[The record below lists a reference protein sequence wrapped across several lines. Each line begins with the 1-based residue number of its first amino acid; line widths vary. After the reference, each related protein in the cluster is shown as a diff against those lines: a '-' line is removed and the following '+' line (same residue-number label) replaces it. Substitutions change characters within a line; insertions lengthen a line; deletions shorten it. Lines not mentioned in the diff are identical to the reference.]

1 MRYRNEGINKK
12 KKNINFIIYSFIAF
26 VSVIIF
32 FVIYI
37 NNKIDVLT
45 TEIPLLK
52 TKLNNIE
59 NSILSESKNKNNW
72 KRFNS
77 IKKRVEKK
85 GMISANESESNII
98 QVWWDKE
105 NN

>member
-12 KKNINFIIYSFIAF
+12 KKNINFILIYSFVVFI
-26 VSVIIF
+26 SVAILI
-32 FVIYI
+32 VINI
-37 NNKIDVLT
+37 DNRIDVLT
-45 TEIPLLK
+45 KQIPLLK

-59 NSILSESKNKNNW
+59 NSIISENKNRNNW

-85 GMISANESESNII
+85 GMISANESNII
-98 QVWWDKE
+98 QAWWNKE

>member
-1 MRYRNEGINKK
+1 MKYRNEGINKK

-26 VSVIIF
+26 ASITVF
-32 FVIYI
+32 LVIYI

-59 NSILSESKNKNNW
+59 NSILSESKNTNNW

-85 GMISANESESNII
+85 GMISASESNII
-98 QVWWDKE
+98 QAWWNKE

>member
-1 MRYRNEGINKK
+1 MKYRNEGINKK
-12 KKNINFIIYSFIAF
+12 KKNINFILIYSFVAF
-26 VSVIIF
+26 IFISILII
-32 FVIYI
+32 I
-37 NNKIDVLT
+37 NIDNRINVLT
-45 TEIPLLK
+45 KEIPLLN

-59 NSILSESKNKNNW
+59 NSIISENKNRNNW

-85 GMISANESESNII
+85 GMISANESNII
-98 QVWWDKE
+98 QVWWNKE

>member
-1 MRYRNEGINKK
+1 MKYRNEGINKK
-12 KKNINFIIYSFIAF
+12 KKNINFILIYSFVAF
-26 VSVIIF
+26 IFISILII
-32 FVIYI
+32 I
-37 NNKIDVLT
+37 NIDNRINVLT
-45 TEIPLLK
+45 KEIPLLN

-59 NSILSESKNKNNW
+59 NSIISENKNRNTW

-85 GMISANESESNII
+85 GMISANESNII
-98 QVWWDKE
+98 QVWWNKE

>member
-12 KKNINFIIYSFIAF
+12 KKNISYILIYSFVAF
-26 VSVIIF
+26 ISIVILL
-32 FVIYI
+32 VI
-37 NNKIDVLT
+37 NIDNRIDLLT
-45 TEIPLLK
+45 KEIPLLK

-59 NSILSESKNKNNW
+59 NSIISENKNRNNW

-85 GMISANESESNII
+85 GMISAGQSNII
-98 QVWWDKE
+98 QAWWNKE
-105 NN
+105 TN

>member
-12 KKNINFIIYSFIAF
+12 KKNISYILIYSFVAF
-26 VSVIIF
+26 ISIVILL
-32 FVIYI
+32 VI
-37 NNKIDVLT
+37 NIDNRIDLLT
-45 TEIPLLK
+45 KEIPLLK

-59 NSILSESKNKNNW
+59 NSIISENKNRNNW

-85 GMISANESESNII
+85 GMISADQSNII
-98 QVWWDKE
+98 QAWWNKE
-105 NN
+105 AN

>member
-1 MRYRNEGINKK
+1 MKYRNEGINKK

-26 VSVIIF
+26 ASITVF
-32 FVIYI
+32 LVIYI

-59 NSILSESKNKNNW
+59 NSILSESKNTNNW

-85 GMISANESESNII
+85 GMISANESNII

>member
-12 KKNINFIIYSFIAF
+12 KKNISYILIYSFVAF
-26 VSVIIF
+26 ISIVILL
-32 FVIYI
+32 VI
-37 NNKIDVLT
+37 NIDNRIDLLT
-45 TEIPLLK
+45 KEIPLLK

-59 NSILSESKNKNNW
+59 NSIISENKNRNNW

-85 GMISANESESNII
+85 GMISAGQSNII
-98 QVWWDKE
+98 QAWWNKE

>member
-1 MRYRNEGINKK
+1 MKYRNEGINKK
-12 KKNINFIIYSFIAF
+12 KKNINFILIYSFVAF
-26 VSVIIF
+26 ISISILLIIN
-32 FVIYI
+32 IDNRI
-37 NNKIDVLT
+37 NVLT
-45 TEIPLLK
+45 KEIPLLN

-59 NSILSESKNKNNW
+59 NSIISENKNRNNW

-85 GMISANESESNII
+85 GMISANESNII
-98 QVWWDKE
+98 QVWWNKE

>member
-12 KKNINFIIYSFIAF
+12 KKNISYILIYSFVAF
-26 VSVIIF
+26 ISIVILL
-32 FVIYI
+32 VI
-37 NNKIDVLT
+37 NIDNRIDLLT
-45 TEIPLLK
+45 KEIPLLK

-59 NSILSESKNKNNW
+59 NSIISENKNRNNW

-85 GMISANESESNII
+85 GMISADQSNII
-98 QVWWDKE
+98 QAWWNKE

>member
-12 KKNINFIIYSFIAF
+12 KKNISFILIYSFVAF
-26 VSVIIF
+26 ISIVILL
-32 FVIYI
+32 VI
-37 NNKIDVLT
+37 NIDNRIDLLT
-45 TEIPLLK
+45 KEIPLLK

-59 NSILSESKNKNNW
+59 NSIISENKNRNNW

-85 GMISANESESNII
+85 GMISAGQSNII
-98 QVWWDKE
+98 QAWWNKE
-105 NN
+105 TN